1 MYIKGGETRLY
12 DNLFRQLSA
21 YWGESD
27 KNIIQECV
35 PETLKRV
42 EKILS
47 HIPKTNKYVWQDN
60 QIVFSPIH
68 SVQYSVFLYLLSN
81 TLCKYRGYRRGRQSL
96 LFK

>member
-1 MYIKGGETRLY
+1 MEIQAQGCGCNQANDGCGLIKKKFMILRCQMYIKGGETRLY

-42 EKILS
+42 EKILKF
-47 HIPKTNKYVWQDN
+47 IYQR
-60 QIVFSPIH
+60 QINMF
-68 SVQYSVFLYLLSN
+68 
-81 TLCKYRGYRRGRQSL
+81 GRTI
-96 LFK
+96 K

>member
-35 PETLKRV
+35 PETLKR
-42 EKILS
+42 E
-47 HIPKTNKYVWQDN
+47 
-60 QIVFSPIH
+60 
-68 SVQYSVFLYLLSN
+68 
-81 TLCKYRGYRRGRQSL
+81 
-96 LFK
+96 